1 MARYTPI
8 DSAQNFPE
16 LEESVLE
23 RWRERDVFHES
34 MRRREGSPRFVF
46 YEGPPTANGP
56 PGTHHVLARV
66 FKDVFPRYK
75 TMRGHLV
82 TRKGG
87 WDCHGLPV
95 ELEVEKELGFATKA
109 DIERYGVAEFNAKCR
124 ESVLRYVDEFGRLT
138 ERIGFWID
146 TDDAYFTL
154 SNDYVESV
162 WWSLKQ
168 VWEKGL
174 LVEGYKVVPYCTRD
188 GTALSSHEVALGYRD
203 VVDPSVFVRFPLL
216 DEPGVSLLAW
226 TTMPWTLVPH
236 AAIAVDPEVTY
247 VRAKL
252 GDETLI
258 LAEALVERVL
268 GEEAEIESRF
278 PGSELLGL
286 RYEPPFPY
294 IGDYGEKGHTVL
306 AGDFVSIEDGTGVV
320 HTGAAFGEDDF
331 RLATDNGLTIHN
343 PVRPD
348 GTFDDRAGPF
358 AGMYVRDADAPI
370 IEALRESGRLFRA
383 GEYEHAYPHCWRCDT
398 PLIYYAKTNWYVR
411 TTAMKD
417 ELLAANETIDWHPE
431 HIKHGRFGKWLENNV
446 DWALSR
452 ERYWGTPL
460 PIWRCADEPDHVV
473 CVGSLDEIRE
483 RGGTPPDDVHR
494 PYVDEVELTCEECGG
509 VMRRVPELI
518 DVWWDSGCMPF
529 AQWHAPFENQDT
541 FEQNFPA
548 DYICEA
554 LDQTR
559 GWFYSLLAVSTLLF
573 GRSSYETCLC
583 LGLILDPEGQKMSK
597 SKGNVV
603 VPWEVLD
610 AHGADAFRWYYFTS
624 KQPWD
629 GYRFSLETVGESVRQ
644 FLKPLWNTYSFF
656 VLYANVN
663 GVDPSADPGTRTELD
678 RWIES
683 RLAATTERVIER
695 MEDYDTTFA
704 GRAIAEF
711 VDDMSNWYVRLSRRR
726 FWDGDASAF
735 AVLHRCLTTVAK
747 LLAPLTPFV
756 SDAIYENLDGSEP
769 SVHLCDFPEP
779 GERDEQLEEDMRV
792 VRDAVELGR
801 AARAHAKLKVRQPL
815 REAVVVAA
823 GREREAIERLQGLL
837 ADELN
842 VKAIRYVSEADELGH
857 FELKPNYRA
866 LGPRFGKQMPQ
877 VAAAIA
883 SLDPVRL
890 RDGGRAG
897 ISVDGKEHAL
907 GPEDVQVVLQPL
919 DGYQVE
925 RSGTHAVALNLEL
938 DGSLRREGLARE
950 VVHAVQA
957 ARKNA
962 GLEVEDR
969 IELTL
974 GGDEEL
980 LAATRDHE
988 DYVAGETLATSVVYD
1003 GAEAGAASAEIE
1015 GRRLLISV
1023 TRR

>member
-1 MARYTPI
+1 MARYTPVA
-8 DSAQNFPE
+8 SGQNFPE
-16 LEESVLE
+16 LEEAVLE

-34 MRRREGSPRFVF
+34 IRRREGGPRFVF

-75 TMRGHLV
+75 TMQGHVV

-95 ELEVEKELGFATKA
+95 ELEVEKELGFQSKE
-109 DIERYGVAEFNAKCR
+109 DIERYGIAEFNAKCR
-124 ESVLRYVDEFGRLT
+124 ESVLRYVDEFGQLT
-138 ERIGFWID
+138 ERIGFWLD

-154 SNDYVESV
+154 DNHYVESV

-168 VWEKGL
+168 VWEQGL
-174 LVEGYKVVPYCTRD
+174 LEEGYKVVPYCTRD

-203 VVDPSVFVRFPLL
+203 TVDPSVFVRFPLL

-236 AAIAVDPEVTY
+236 AAIAVDPDVTY
-247 VRAKL
+247 VRARL
-252 GDETLI
+252 GDEVLI
-258 LAEALVERVL
+258 LAEVLVERVL
-268 GEEAEIESRF
+268 GEQASIESRF
-278 PGSELLGL
+278 PGRDLLGL

-294 IGDYGEKGHTVL
+294 ISDYGEKGHTVL

-331 RLATDNGLTIHN
+331 RLATENGLTIHN

-348 GTFDDRAGPF
+348 GTFDERTGPF

-370 IEALRESGRLFRA
+370 VEALRESGRLFRA

-398 PLIYYAKTNWYVR
+398 PLIYYAKTSWYVR
-411 TTAMKD
+411 TTARRD

-460 PIWRCADEPDHVV
+460 PIWRCAADPSHLT
-473 CVGSLDEIRE
+473 CIGSLAEIE
-483 RGGTPPDDVHR
+483 ALGGTPPDDVHR
-494 PYVDEVELTCEECGG
+494 PYIDEVVLRCEDCGG
-509 VMRRVPELI
+509 EMRRVPELI

-529 AQWHAPFENQDT
+529 AQWRAPHENEERFE
-541 FEQNFPA
+541 ENFPA

-559 GWFYSLLAVSTLLF
+559 GWFYSLLAISTLLF
-573 GRSSYETCLC
+573 GKSSYKTCLC
-583 LGLILDPEGQKMSK
+583 LGLILDEEGQKMSK

-603 VPWEVLD
+603 SPWDVLEV
-610 AHGADAFRWYYFTS
+610 HGADAFRWYYFTS

-629 GYRFSLETVGESVRQ
+629 GYRFSLDTVGESVRQ
-644 FLKPLWNTYSFF
+644 FLKPLWNTYAFF

-663 GVDPSADPGTRTELD
+663 DVDPGAGAGERTDLD

-683 RLAATTERVIER
+683 RTAATTERVIER

-704 GRAIAEF
+704 GRAIAEL
-711 VDDMSNWYVRLSRRR
+711 VDDLSNWYVRLSRRR
-726 FWDGDASAF
+726 FWDGDPTAF
-735 AVLHRCLTTVAK
+735 AVLHDCLVTIAK

-756 SDAIYENLDGSEP
+756 ADAIYENLDGSEP
-769 SVHLCDFPEP
+769 SVHLCDFPVP
-779 GERDEQLEEDMRV
+779 GERDLDLEHDMQV

-823 GREREAIERLQGLL
+823 GREREAIERLEELV
-837 ADELN
+837 AEELN
-842 VKAIRYVSEADELGH
+842 VKAVRYVSEADELGH
-857 FELKPNYRA
+857 FEVKPNYRA

-877 VAAAIA
+877 VAAAVG
-883 SLDPVRL
+883 SLDPARL
-890 RDGGRAG
+890 RDGGAAA
-897 ISVDGKEHAL
+897 INVDGQDHPI
-907 GPEDVQVVLQPL
+907 GPDDVQIVLQPL

-938 DGSLRREGLARE
+938 DEQLRGEGLARE

-957 ARKNA
+957 ARKDA

-969 IELTL
+969 IELTR

-980 LAATRDHE
+980 LAATRAHE
-988 DYVAGETLATSVVYD
+988 EYVAGETLATSVVYD
-1003 GAEAGAASAEIE
+1003 GASEGAAAEIE
-1015 GRRLLISV
+1015 GKRLLISV